1 MSVST
6 HAKRCATTVRDD
18 RGMALPMVMMVAA
31 VLFVLATM
39 IVSLTVYRTDMVSRQ
54 TSRERAVAAA
64 DAGLNA
70 YLYRLANVS
79 GLTTAL
85 AGSYE
90 GVSWVVTATPPAA
103 GVPLTLRSRATL
115 DNGATRIVMAQ
126 VKFPTFAEYAWLSH
140 NDINVGS
147 GATIYG
153 KMHSNGDIDNDGT
166 ITDQAT
172 AVGHCT
178 GSGTW
183 GSPTYIAPKSHARSI
198 SFAAV
203 STDMAEMKTLAQQN
217 SPTTYWPALGS
228 TGLGYE
234 VILSGVSATLYR
246 VTASSGSGGTGG
258 PTTKALIESI
268 NVPANGV
275 MYFDD
280 DVWVQGTYNAGVT
293 MVSGTRSIRPSGNIV
308 AQDASNHTKSL
319 GLIAYSNIIMPATW
333 SGLPTNLTIQ
343 CAMLAQNG
351 QITSE
356 NASPKKASITMRGS
370 MASYLTPSMTGGF
383 TTRYYYY
390 DNQLDFFPPPRYPST
405 GDKLHFRSWIE
416 R

>member
-1 MSVST
+1 
-6 HAKRCATTVRDD
+6 
-18 RGMALPMVMMVAA
+18 MVTA
-31 VLFVLATM
+31 VLFVLTTL
-39 IVSLTVYRTDMVSRQ
+39 IISLTVYRTDAVSHQ

-79 GLTTAL
+79 GFLTSL
-85 AGSYE
+85 SGSFD
-90 GVSWVVTATPPAA
+90 GVSWVVTATPPAS
-103 GVPLTLRSRATL
+103 GVPLTLRSRATVA
-115 DNGATRIVMAQ
+115 NGATRVVVAQ
-126 VKFPTFAEYAWLSH
+126 VKFPTFAEYAWLSN

-153 KMHSNGDIDNDGT
+153 KMHSNADITNAGT
-166 ITDQAT
+166 ITDRAT
-172 AVGHCT
+172 AVGTCT

-183 GSPTYIAPKSHARSI
+183 GYPTYIAPKSGARSI

-203 STDMAEMKTLAQQN
+203 STDMAEMKILAQQN
-217 SPTTYWPALGS
+217 NPTTYWPALGS

-234 VILSGVSATLYR
+234 VVLSGVYATVYR

-258 PTTKALIESI
+258 PTTKTSLGTAA
-268 NVPANGV
+268 VPANGV

-280 DVWVQGTYNAGVT
+280 DVWVQGTYDAGVT
-293 MVSGTRSIRPSGNIV
+293 IVSGTRSIRPSGNIV
-308 AQDASNHTKSL
+308 AQDVSNHTKSL
-319 GLIAYSNIIMPATW
+319 GLIAYDSIIMPASW
-333 SGLPTNLTIQ
+333 SSLPTNLTIQ
-343 CAMLAQNG
+343 CAMLAQTG

-356 NASPKKASITMRGS
+356 SGSKASITLRGS
-370 MASYLTPSMTGGF
+370 MASYLTPSMTQGF

-390 DNQLDFFPPPRYPST
+390 DGQLDFFPPPKYPST
-405 GDKLHFRSWIE
+405 GDKLHFKSWIE

>member
-6 HAKRCATTVRDD
+6 RAKRCASIVRDD

-39 IVSLTVYRTDMVSRQ
+39 IVALTVYRTDMVTHQ

-79 GLTTAL
+79 GLTTSL

-90 GVSWVVTATPPAA
+90 GVSWVVTATPPASGA
-103 GVPLTLRSRATL
+103 PLTLRSRATL
-115 DNGATRIVMAQ
+115 DDGISRIVVAQ
-126 VKFPTFAEYAWLSH
+126 VKFPTFAEYAWLSN

-153 KMHSNGDIDNDGT
+153 KMHSNQDITNNGT
-166 ITDQAT
+166 ITDRAT
-172 AVGHCT
+172 AVGTCT

-183 GSPTYIAPKSHARSI
+183 GSPTYIAPKSGARSI

-217 SPTTYWPALGS
+217 NPTTYWPALGS

-234 VILSGVSATLYR
+234 VILSGVSTTVYR

-258 PTTKALIESI
+258 PTTKALIASV

-280 DVWVQGTYNAGVT
+280 DVWVQGTYDAGVT
-293 MVSGTRSIRPSGNIV
+293 IVSGTRTIRPSGNLV
-308 AQDASNHTKSL
+308 AQDVSNHTKSL
-319 GLIAYSNIIMPATW
+319 GLIAYNSVIMPASW
-333 SGLPTNLTIQ
+333 SALPTNLTIQ
-343 CAMLAQNG
+343 AAMLAQNG

-356 NASPKKASITMRGS
+356 NGSKASITLRGS
-370 MASYLTPSMTGGF
+370 MASYLTPSMTQGF

-390 DNQLDFFPPPRYPST
+390 DNQLDFFPPPKYPST
-405 GDKLHFRSWIE
+405 GDKLHFRTWIE